1 MFTDSAM
8 DMEFRYQEMKVNQS
22 KVRDSAQ
29 IYRLLNLAAERI
41 NITAIVECLSLV
53 AYAKSQV
60 NPYLSESIKSHEQRG
75 RTKRKH
81 GGTDLEK
88 NKLKKHRYRERGRGK
103 AKGECSCNY
112 TRSRCYLK
120 APLQKKNIYIL
131 IKSINKPE
139 EKLYY
144 IKKDLFNFG
153 N

>member
-8 DMEFRYQEMKVNQS
+8 DMEFRYQEMKV
-22 KVRDSAQ
+22 
-29 IYRLLNLAAERI
+29 NLAAERI

-112 TRSRCYLK
+112 Y
-120 APLQKKNIYIL
+120 AFPLLFEGSFTKKKEYF
-131 IKSINKPE
+131 NK
-139 EKLYY
+139 KH
-144 IKKDLFNFG
+144 K
-153 N
+153 